1 MSWFLLIYLFIGYF
15 VVWFIPKISGLRI
28 GFFSKV
34 FTPPATLPIILVIYN
49 DFSWII
55 DVGLILLQIF
65 LAISVLL
72 FFSYEN
78 KNDQEFKDE
87 KAKEILKSIENRDN
101 FEPFA
106 LYLRPFDTT
115 NKLMTQQ
122 VQTAHG
128 PSMHIDFETLLE
140 RALEL
145 YFFLCG
151 LGKSGEM
158 IGAGRIE
165 TEDDKWYKSFQL
177 LAEKASLI
185 VMIPSN
191 HESTFQE
198 MKHIAKN
205 KLLYKCI
212 FLMPETVD
220 VNLDYDFVWMDTQLE
235 ALKLGWD
242 LPDYN
247 SCGGIFNLNNDGTC
261 DIIENLSMSSKL
273 FRVQRLRKIIER
285 FDW

>member
-1 MSWFLLIYLFIGYF
+1 MKWFWIIYLLIGYF
-15 VVWFIPKISGLRI
+15 GAWLIPKISGLRV
-28 GFFSKV
+28 GFLSKILI
-34 FTPPATLPIILVIYN
+34 PPCTLPIILVICN

-55 DVGLILLQIF
+55 DVSLILFQVIF
-65 LAISVLL
+65 AIFIL
-72 FFSYEN
+72 FLFNYEN
-78 KNDQEFKDE
+78 ELDQKIKD
-87 KAKEILKSIENRDN
+87 KTAKEILYSIENKTD

-140 RALEL
+140 RALES

-165 TEDDKWYKSFQL
+165 TENDKWYNNFQL
-177 LAEKASLI
+177 LADNASLI

-198 MKHIAKN
+198 MKYLAKN
-205 KLLYKCI
+205 KLLKKCI
-212 FLMPETVD
+212 FLMPETID
-220 VNLDYDFVWMDTQLE
+220 VKLDYEFEWMDTKHE

-242 LPDYN
+242 LPDYS

-261 DIIENLSMSSKL
+261 DKIEYLSMSSTL
-273 FRVQRLRKIIER
+273 FRVQRLRKIIEKY
-285 FDW
+285 DW

>member
-1 MSWFLLIYLFIGYF
+1 MKWFWIIYLLIGYF
-15 VVWFIPKISGLRI
+15 GAWLIPKISGLRV
-28 GFFSKV
+28 GFLSKILI
-34 FTPPATLPIILVIYN
+34 PPGTLPIILIIYN

-55 DVGLILLQIF
+55 DAGLILLQIIFVIFILF
-65 LAISVLL
+65 L
-72 FFSYEN
+72 FNYEIEL
-78 KNDQEFKDE
+78 DQEIKDNT
-87 KAKEILKSIENRDN
+87 AKEILNSIENKTD

-122 VQTAHG
+122 VQTANG

-140 RALEL
+140 RALES

-165 TEDDKWYKSFQL
+165 TEDDKWYYNYQL
-177 LAEKASLI
+177 LADNASLI

-191 HESTFQE
+191 HKSTYQE
-198 MKHIAKN
+198 MKYIAKN
-205 KLLYKCI
+205 KLLNKCI

-220 VNLDYDFVWMDTQLE
+220 VNLDYDFEWMDTQLE
-235 ALKLGWD
+235 AIKLGWD

-247 SCGGIFNLNNDGTC
+247 SSGGIFNLNNDGTC
-261 DIIENLSMSSKL
+261 DYIQNLSMSTKL